1 MEVRTL
7 GVKDYDA
14 LMALWRRS
22 GLSSL
27 RPQGRDSREA
37 FARQLAS
44 GVQSEDRG
52 IPMSESNDAQWRISA
67 SEFLDSLFREE
78 LADQTKYDPEVVR
91 LIKQHLGTGSLHS
104 RAGVRLAEAL
114 VQLAK
119 ARATENDQ

>member
-1 MEVRTL
+1 MHPV
-7 GVKDYDA
+7 
-14 LMALWRRS
+14 
-22 GLSSL
+22 
-27 RPQGRDSREA
+27 
-37 FARQLAS
+37 
-44 GVQSEDRG
+44 SEDRG

-91 LIKQHLGTGSLHS
+91 LIKQHLGTESLYS